1 MSVGTPAYMSPEQ
14 AGAAHIDGRSDLYS
28 LGCVLY
34 EMLAG
39 TPPFTG
45 PSTQALLARHALD
58 AVPPLKTVRKSV
70 PEHVEHVV
78 MRALEKVAAD
88 RFPSAAALA
97 TALEAPAP
105 IPGRSLRSRRLA
117 ALVAGIGLLL
127 GGGWLATRARSA
139 DAPLR
144 RRLAVLPLEN
154 LMGDS
159 TQNAFVD
166 GLHQGII
173 DELAKI
179 EAVSAISRASVL
191 RYRDSTRLPLRE
203 IARQL
208 GVEAVVRASVSR
220 SGDSMRVAVQLLDGR
235 TDRRLWARTYVR
247 ERRDV
252 MRLSGELASDV
263 AGQIAS
269 AITPA
274 ERCRLASERQVD
286 PDVYTLTLKG
296 GYECLLWTEE
306 ALRRGIQLLREAVD
320 HDPTNALAY
329 AKLAGCYSDMSFFGF
344 NSSSIPRWAR
354 PT

>member
-1 MSVGTPAYMSPEQ
+1 MSPEQ

-70 PEHVEHVV
+70 PEHVEQVV

-154 LMGDS
+154 LTRDS
-159 TQNAFVD
+159 TQNSFVD
-166 GLHQGII
+166 GMHQGMI

-179 EAVSAISRASVL
+179 EAVSVISRTSVV
-191 RYRDSTRLPLRE
+191 RYRDST
-203 IARQL
+203 Q
-208 GVEAVVRASVSR
+208 
-220 SGDSMRVAVQLLDGR
+220 
-235 TDRRLWARTYVR
+235 
-247 ERRDV
+247 
-252 MRLSGELASDV
+252 
-263 AGQIAS
+263 
-269 AITPA
+269 
-274 ERCRLASERQVD
+274 
-286 PDVYTLTLKG
+286 
-296 GYECLLWTEE
+296 
-306 ALRRGIQLLREAVD
+306 
-320 HDPTNALAY
+320 
-329 AKLAGCYSDMSFFGF
+329 
-344 NSSSIPRWAR
+344 
-354 PT
+354 